1 MEIATVVSLVIITI
15 IVALANERIVELLIK
30 VGLIKGE
37 GEAATWQSVI
47 GALAIGALALA
58 RHLGIE
64 SDVTN
69 SVDALVQA
77 ATAFALLIPMF
88 AQAGVAK
95 LAHEVWKRIGWV
107 TQANQVKQFN
117 ISAALDRG

>member
-1 MEIATVVSLVIITI
+1 METSTIVSLIVIII
-15 IVALANERIVELLIK
+15 VVALANERIVELLIK

-64 SDVTN
+64 SEVTN
-69 SVDALVQA
+69 SVDALVQM
-77 ATAFALLIPMF
+77 ATAFALLIPIF
-88 AQAGVAK
+88 AQAGLAK

-107 TQANQVKQFN
+107 TNANQVKRL
-117 ISAALDRG
+117 AVGAVDRG

>member
-1 MEIATVVSLVIITI
+1 MEIATVVSLVIITVV
-15 IVALANERIVELLIK
+15 VALANERIVELLIK
-30 VGLIKGE
+30 LGLIKGE

-47 GALAIGALALA
+47 GALAIGAMALA
-58 RHLGIE
+58 GHLGIE

-77 ATAFALLIPMF
+77 ATAFALLIPIF

-95 LAHEVWKRIGWV
+95 FAHEVWKRIGWV
-107 TQANQVKQFN
+107 TTANAQTQVVFP
-117 ISAALDRG
+117 DRG